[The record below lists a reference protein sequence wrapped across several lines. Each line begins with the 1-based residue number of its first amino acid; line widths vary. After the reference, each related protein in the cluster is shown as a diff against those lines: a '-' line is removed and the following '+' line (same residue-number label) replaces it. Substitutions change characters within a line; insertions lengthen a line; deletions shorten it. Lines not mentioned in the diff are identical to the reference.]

1 MFKVSEYFRQTME
14 RRYVIILL
22 LALVAFTGKAATP
35 VSSYLVRGIVKDS
48 ISDEAVPYARITSS
62 SKKGSTV
69 AGSDGVFEITVRD
82 TTSWLNVTA
91 QAYEAKTIKISRGQ
105 VNMYAVYLS
114 PQVQELQAVVVKK
127 QRYSKRNNPAV
138 DMMQRLR
145 RQSQNRDPRR
155 NDYYNY
161 RQYQRIS
168 IALNNFT
175 KDPST
180 SKLLK
185 RFPVLWT
192 CMDTSDIS
200 GRPIMQLSVKE
211 TASDVHYRRQPKAT
225 REIVT
230 AYHSTGVDQIF
241 DQESMQTFLED
252 VLRPVDVFSGEITL
266 LQNRFVGPLT
276 AVSADFYRFYLGD
289 TITTSEGRKL
299 VPLSFYPRN
308 KASFGFI
315 GSMEV
320 DVTDPVLFV
329 NHIDMRISSDIN
341 LNFIQNLRLEQSYA
355 RATDG
360 SRLITNDNLT
370 LEGTVL
376 PGTPGLYINR
386 TLAYAGHDFDIP
398 EGSDTIFAERRE
410 RRVERQAE
418 SRDTI
423 YWEGVR
429 LVELPKSQRNVSSA
443 MVKLHSYPLY
453 RFVEKGVKALF
464 SGYISTST
472 PSYFD
477 IGPLNAMA
485 SYNDIEGFKLRAGGM
500 TTANLSPHW
509 FGRFYTAY
517 GFGDHKWKY
526 GVEAEYSFNDK
537 RYHSREFPVH
547 SLRLN
552 LTYDTYHPGQSY
564 MFTNPDNFI
573 LSLKR
578 RDDYNVTYQ
587 RLATLTYTRERHN
600 GLSVTASVNVER
612 QWPGPHLPL
621 TLGTGEALPNF
632 DMSWIDLELRYAPGE
647 KFYQTRTYRLP
658 VNLDAPVVMLSQR
671 IGSRHIAGS
680 RWSVCRT
687 QLSVQKRFWMSA
699 WGYLDLIGK
708 GGHVWSRNTPYFQ
721 LFIPNANLTYTIQ
734 PESYALINAMEFIAD
749 SYASIEA
756 TYWANGALLNYVP
769 LLKKLRL
776 REVFAVRTFW
786 GKLGGS
792 NNPSDNTSLLSF
804 PSSDGVGRTDVSK
817 TPYVEASVG
826 IENIFKCLRVDYV
839 WRLTHRYPGYPVDRS
854 GVRLAVHVT
863 F

>member
-1 MFKVSEYFRQTME
+1 MTRQYAIIVMMMMLAVSGF
-14 RRYVIILL
+14 
-22 LALVAFTGKAATP
+22 AAKP
-35 VSSYLVRGIVKDS
+35 VSSYLIRGIVKDS
-48 ISDEAVPYARITSS
+48 ITDEPVPYAHISTSV
-62 SKKGSTV
+62 KRGSTV
-69 AGSDGVFEITVRD
+69 AGPDGVFEITVRD
-82 TTSWLNVTA
+82 TASWLNVSA
-91 QAYEAKTIKISRGQ
+91 QTYQPKIIGIHRGH

-114 PQVQELQAVVVKK
+114 PQIQQLQEVVIKK

-145 RQSQNRDPRR
+145 RQSEGRDPRR
-155 NDYYNY
+155 NAFYNY
-161 RQYQRIS
+161 HQYQRIS
-168 IALNNFT
+168 IALNNFS

-185 RFPVLWT
+185 RFPVLWS

-200 GRPIMQLSVKE
+200 GRPILQLSVKE
-211 TASDVHYRRQPKAT
+211 TASDVHYRRQPKAV
-225 REIVT
+225 REVVT
-230 AYHSTGVDQIF
+230 AYNSSGVDNIF

-252 VLRPVDVFSGEITL
+252 ILRPVDVFNGEINL

-289 TITTSEGRKL
+289 TITTAQGRKL

-320 DVTDPVLFV
+320 DVTDSMLFV
-329 NHIDMRISSDIN
+329 NHIDMRISPDIN

-355 RATDG
+355 RAEDG
-360 SRLITNDNLT
+360 SRLVTNDNLT
-370 LEGTVL
+370 LEGSVIS
-376 PGTPGLYINR
+376 GTPGLYINR
-386 TLAYAGHDFDIP
+386 TLAYAGHNFDEP
-398 EGSDTIFAERRE
+398 PGADTIYSERRE
-410 RRVERQAE
+410 RVVEKLAT
-418 SRDTI
+418 SRDTLF
-423 YWEGVR
+423 WEGVR
-429 LVELPKSQRNVSSA
+429 LVELPKSQRNVS
-443 MVKLHSYPLY
+443 MTMDKLHSYPLY
-453 RFVEKGVKALF
+453 RFVEKVVKALF
-464 SGYISTST
+464 SGYIATSAN
-472 PSYFD
+472 SRFD
-477 IGPLNAMA
+477 IGPLNTIA
-485 SYNDIEGFKLRAGGM
+485 SYNDIEGFKTRVGGM

-509 FGRFYTAY
+509 FGRFYVGY

-537 RYHSREFPVH
+537 RYHSREFPIH

-552 LTYDTYHPGQSY
+552 LGYDTYHPGQSY

-578 RDDYNVTYQ
+578 RNDYNVTYQ
-587 RLATLTYTRERHN
+587 RLGTLTYTYERHN
-600 GLSVTASVNVER
+600 HLSLTASANVER
-612 QWPGPHLPL
+612 QWPGPYLPL
-621 TLGTGEALPNF
+621 TLASGENLPNF
-632 DMSWIDLELRYAPGE
+632 DMSWIDLEFRYAPGE

-658 VNLDAPVVMLSQR
+658 VNLDAPVIMLSQR
-671 IGSRHIAGS
+671 IGSRHVAGS
-680 RWSVCRT
+680 RWSICRT

-734 PESYALINAMEFIAD
+734 PESYALINAMEFITD
-749 SYASIEA
+749 SYASVEA
-756 TYWANGALLNYVP
+756 TYWANGAILNYVP

-776 REVFAVRTFW
+776 REVFAVRSFW
-786 GKLGGS
+786 GKLS
-792 NNPSDNTSLLSF
+792 DANNPAHNQSLLSF
-804 PSSDGVGRTDVSK
+804 PEADGVGRTDVSK

>member
-1 MFKVSEYFRQTME
+1 M
-14 RRYVIILL
+14 ILVGVCTEQMS
-22 LALVAFTGKAATP
+22 ASS
-35 VSSYLVRGIVKDS
+35 VSSYLIRGIVKDS
-48 ISDEAVPYARITSS
+48 ISDEVIPYARIVSS
-62 SKKGSTV
+62 TRKGSTV
-69 AGSDGVFEITVRD
+69 SGPDGVFELTVKD
-82 TTSWLNVTA
+82 TTTW
-91 QAYEAKTIKISRGQ
+91 IKISANSYQTKVMSIRRGQ

-114 PQVQELQAVVVKK
+114 PEIQELQEVVIKK
-127 QRYSKRNNPAV
+127 RRYSKRNNPAV
-138 DMMQRLR
+138 DLMQRLR
-145 RQSQNRDPRR
+145 QQSSGHDPRR

-161 RQYQRIS
+161 KQYQRIS

-185 RFPVLWT
+185 RFPVLWS

-200 GRPIMQLSVKE
+200 GRPILQLSVKE
-211 TASDVHYRRQPKAT
+211 TASDVHYRRQPKST

-230 AYHSTGVDQIF
+230 AYNSNGVDQIF

-252 VLRPVDVFSGEITL
+252 ILRPVDVFNGEINL

-276 AVSADFYRFYLGD
+276 ALSADFYRFYLGD
-289 TITTSEGRKL
+289 TITTEKGRKL
-299 VPLSFYPRN
+299 VPLTFYPRN

-320 DVTDPVLFV
+320 DVTDSVLFV
-329 NHIDMRISSDIN
+329 NHIDMRISPDIN
-341 LNFIQNLRLEQSYA
+341 LNFIENLRLEQSYA
-355 RATDG
+355 KAADG
-360 SRLITNDNLT
+360 SRLVTNDNLT

-376 PGTPGLYINR
+376 PGTPGLYISRN
-386 TLAYAGHDFDIP
+386 LAYASHNFDKP
-398 EGSDTIFAERRE
+398 EGADSIFAEQRE
-410 RRVERQAE
+410 RAVERGAS
-418 SRDTI
+418 SRDTL

-429 LVELPKSQRNVSSA
+429 LVELPASQRNVSNA
-443 MVKLHSYPLY
+443 MDKLHSYPIY
-453 RFVEKGVKALF
+453 CFVEKCVKALF
-464 SGYISTST
+464 SGYISTAKNSK
-472 PSYFD
+472 FD
-477 IGPLNAMA
+477 IGPLNTLA
-485 SYNDIEGFKLRAGGM
+485 SYNDIEGFKMRAGGM

-509 FGRFYTAY
+509 FGRFYVGY
-517 GFGDHKWKY
+517 GFKDHKWKY

-547 SLRLN
+547 SLRFN
-552 LTYDTYHPGQSY
+552 MTYDTYHPGQSY

-573 LSLKR
+573 LSFKR
-578 RDDYNVTYQ
+578 RNDYNVTYQ
-587 RLATLTYTRERHN
+587 RLATLTYTQERYSRF
-600 GLSVTASVNVER
+600 SVTASVNNER
-612 QWPGPHLPL
+612 QWPGPYLPL
-621 TLGTGEALPNF
+621 KLSSGEELSNF
-632 DMSWIDLELRYAPGE
+632 DMSWVDVELRYAPGE

-671 IGSRHIAGS
+671 IGSRHVAGS

-721 LFIPNANLTYTIQ
+721 LFMPNANLSYTIQ
-734 PESYALINAMEFIAD
+734 PESYALINAMEFITD
-749 SYASIEA
+749 SYASVEA
-756 TYWANGALLNYVP
+756 TYWANGAILNYVP
-769 LLKKLRL
+769 YLKKLRL

-786 GKLGGS
+786 GKLSDS
-792 NNPSDNTSLLSF
+792 NNPAKNSALLSF
-804 PSSDGVGRTDVSK
+804 PTDDGVGRTDISK

-854 GVRLAVHVT
+854 GIRIALHVT